1 MLGTHL
7 QWVEEVPIL
16 ETSILLKCPGLTQVE
31 TLPSP
36 GNKTS
41 GMGRHEE
48 KKFNMGN
55 DP

>member
-16 ETSILLKCPGLTQVE
+16 DTAILLKCPGLTQVE

-36 GNKTS
+36 GNKAS
-41 GMGRHEE
+41 GMARHEE
-48 KKFNMGN
+48 EKGN
-55 DP
+55 IGNGP